1 MFAQPFAWSR
11 FGSRAP
17 DIPAPGVGAG
27 VVAMEGLLAACAGS
41 KQLLAKIKDKSLSS
55 MVADNQA

>member
-1 MFAQPFAWSR
+1 MER
-11 FGSRAP
+11 FGSRPPA
-17 DIPAPGVGAG
+17 ILAPGVGAG
-27 VVAMEGLLAACAGS
+27 VVAMEELLAACAGS